1 MRYEFIIRGSL
12 SEAVMAA
19 LPELSSTPY
28 PTGGTVLFGP
38 VQDEADV
45 ATLFA
50 RFADLGLSVVEMR
63 RLPDLP
69 LRCPQRAAVE
79 PSSDAVNI
87 CSKWPSEPALSELG
101 G

>member
-1 MRYEFIIRGSL
+1 MQYEFIIRGSL

-63 RLPDLP
+63 RLPD
-69 LRCPQRAAVE
+69 
-79 PSSDAVNI
+79 
-87 CSKWPSEPALSELG
+87 
-101 G
+101 

>member
-12 SEAVMAA
+12 SEDVMGA

-38 VQDEADV
+38 VRDEADV
-45 ATLFA
+45 ATLLA

-63 RLPDLP
+63 RLPD
-69 LRCPQRAAVE
+69 
-79 PSSDAVNI
+79 
-87 CSKWPSEPALSELG
+87 
-101 G
+101 